1 MHACSEKSLQ
11 TSAKNIF
18 EKMGKSRV
26 GRACMCIEVTKSSK
40 TRLWVG
46 IVFACSN

>member
-18 EKMGKSRV
+18 EKMGNSIGLEEHV
-26 GRACMCIEVTKSSK
+26 H
-40 TRLWVG
+40 
-46 IVFACSN
+46 